1 MGVARHCRL
10 AATGETP
17 GSMHFGIQGNTKHT
31 CEGLVDVLMC
41 PQEGHWEMPKTEN
54 STIAGIVLTD
64 GATKPVVA
72 AGIGADPR
80 VASLIADK
88 LWMDEIRERRLVTL
102 NLDRKSYTVLLTP
115 AEQGELLVFSSS
127 PGDALLHFIGS
138 VDFAWD
144 IFNYL
149 LTDPFDAMTI
159 VDRNARLA
167 YISPVHEIFFGLK
180 PGEGNGQ
187 PVEKVIDNTRLHHV
201 VATGKADV
209 GAIQRMRGSERVVS
223 RVPIK
228 RDGKVLGAIGRVMFK
243 GPQQLDA
250 MNLRIKALE
259 GEVEF
264 YKRETETL
272 KSRDYGLESLI
283 GESAAIKRLRS
294 QIIKV
299 APLEIP
305 ILIRGES
312 GTGKELVAH
321 ALHRLSPRRDRSMVN
336 VNAAAL
342 PQTLVESELFGYE
355 AGAFTGADKKGR
367 KGKFE
372 QADGGTI
379 FLDEIG
385 DMPLDVQAKLLRV
398 LQDRIVERVGGDRP
412 RNVDFR
418 LLSATNKD
426 LQALVES
433 GGFRLDL
440 FYRIS
445 PIVIELPSLRERLE
459 DIPLLAL
466 KFLKE
471 IAYRHA
477 RPVPTLTEEA
487 LAELAD
493 RSWPGNIRQ
502 LQHEI
507 ERAFVFSDGVSVR
520 AEDLSI
526 TPQSLLR
533 PSKRP
538 QGDQQPRDLKNV
550 VAEVQNEEIKEAI
563 AANKGNKKK
572 AAASLGISRSF
583 LYKKLAEIDQ
593 AS

>member
-1 MGVARHCRL
+1 
-10 AATGETP
+10 
-17 GSMHFGIQGNTKHT
+17 
-31 CEGLVDVLMC
+31 
-41 PQEGHWEMPKTEN
+41 MPKTEK
-54 STIAGIVLTD
+54 SAIVGIVLTD
-64 GATKPVVA
+64 GATKPVVV

-88 LWMDEIRERRLVTL
+88 LWMEEARQRRLVTL
-102 NLDRKSYTVLLTP
+102 NLDRKSYAVLLAP

-144 IFNYL
+144 IFHHL

-159 VDRNARLA
+159 VDRDARLA
-167 YISPVHEIFFGLK
+167 YISPVHEVFFGLK
-180 PGEGNGQ
+180 PGEGIGQ

-201 VATGKADV
+201 VMTGKADI

-264 YKRETETL
+264 YKRETEAL
-272 KSRDYGLESLI
+272 KSRGYGLEALI
-283 GESAAIKRLRS
+283 GESVAIRRLRD

-398 LQDRIVERVGGDRP
+398 LQDHIVERVGGDRP

-418 LLSATNKD
+418 LVSATNKD
-426 LQALVES
+426 LQTMVES

-445 PIVIELPSLRERLE
+445 PIVIELPPLRERLE
-459 DIPLLAL
+459 DIPLLAS
-466 KFLKE
+466 KFLNE

-487 LAELAD
+487 LTELAD
-493 RSWPGNIRQ
+493 RSWPGNVRQ
-502 LQHEI
+502 LQHEL

-520 AEDLSI
+520 VENLSV
-526 TPQSLLR
+526 TPQGLLR
-533 PSKRP
+533 SAKRP

-563 AANKGNKKK
+563 AANRGNKKK

-583 LYKKLAEIDQ
+583 LYKKLAEMDRTT
-593 AS
+593 

>member
-1 MGVARHCRL
+1 
-10 AATGETP
+10 
-17 GSMHFGIQGNTKHT
+17 
-31 CEGLVDVLMC
+31 
-41 PQEGHWEMPKTEN
+41 MPKTEN
-54 STIAGIVLTD
+54 SAIAGIVLTD
-64 GATKPVVA
+64 KSTKPLLV

-88 LWMDEIRERRLVTL
+88 IWMDEVRERRLVTL
-102 NLDRKSYTVLLTP
+102 NLDRKAYIVLLSP
-115 AEQGELLVFSSS
+115 AENGELLVFSSS
-127 PGDALLHFIGS
+127 PGDALLQFIAS

-144 IFNYL
+144 IFHYL

-180 PGEGNGQ
+180 AGEGNGQ

-201 VATGKADV
+201 VATGKAEV

-250 MNLRIKALE
+250 MNQRIKALE

-264 YKRETETL
+264 YKRESQTL
-272 KSRDYGLESLI
+272 KLRDYGLESLI
-283 GESAAIKRLRS
+283 GESSAIKRLRA

-321 ALHRLSPRRDRSMVN
+321 ALHRLSPRRDGAMVN

-355 AGAFTGADKKGR
+355 PGAFTGADKKGR

-372 QADGGTI
+372 QADSGTI

-385 DMPLDVQAKLLRV
+385 DMPIDVQAKLLRV

-418 LLSATNKD
+418 LVSATNKD
-426 LQALVES
+426 LQGLVES

-445 PIVIELPSLRERLE
+445 PIVIELPPLRERLE
-459 DIPLLAL
+459 DIPLLAS
-466 KFLKE
+466 KFLSE

-477 RPVPTLTEEA
+477 RPVPILTEEA
-487 LAELAD
+487 LVELAD

-507 ERAFVFSDGVSVR
+507 ERAFVFSDGESIR
-520 AEDLSI
+520 IQDLSI
-526 TPQSLLR
+526 TPQGLLR
-533 PSKRP
+533 SSNRP
-538 QGDQQPRDLKNV
+538 RGDKQPRDLKNV
-550 VAEVQNEEIKEAI
+550 VAEVQIEEIKEAI
-563 AANKGNKKK
+563 VANKGNKKK
-572 AAASLGISRSF
+572 AAASLGVSRSF
-583 LYKKLAEIDQ
+583 LYKKLSEIDQ
-593 AS
+593 ES